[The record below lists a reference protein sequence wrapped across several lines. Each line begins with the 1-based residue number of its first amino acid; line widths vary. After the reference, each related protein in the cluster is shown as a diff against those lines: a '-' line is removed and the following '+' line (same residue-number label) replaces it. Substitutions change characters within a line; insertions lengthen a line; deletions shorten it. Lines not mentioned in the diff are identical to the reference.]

1 MKYLEEVTTGFIIF
15 FIIDRGS
22 RLISTSLINREGKS
36 PYEAHR
42 MILQIELVILVMA
55 LLIALKV
62 WF

>member
-22 RLISTSLINREGKS
+22 RLISTSLINREGKNQF
-36 PYEAHR
+36 EVHR
-42 MILQIELVILVMA
+42 MILRIELVILVLA

>member
-36 PYEAHR
+36 QFEVRR
-42 MILQIELVILVMA
+42 MILRIELVILVLA